1 MYTESTI
8 MVMNIQGCSYIEP
21 QQQRSIERFNEVLK
35 TAELLYVNSSLNEVT
50 IQNISKL
57 SGLKRPSIYK
67 FFPNNESILE
77 ALSHKQV
84 NSLLLLIKNNLDN
97 IGKKN
102 ETELIKLI
110 IDVTSIYVN
119 NNLPLSN
126 LVLNRFSKPIFFNGV
141 KNHFSV
147 ERKVER
153 NRLKMSLTIILS
165 CMDNFIDEEGCIPP
179 SAIAE
184 IKKASLIYFSN

>member
-1 MYTESTI
+1 
-8 MVMNIQGCSYIEP
+8 MVMNIEGCSYIKP
-21 QQQRSIERFNEVLK
+21 QQQRSIERFNEVLR
-35 TAELLYVNSSLNEVT
+35 TAELVYVNSSLNEVT
-50 IQNISKL
+50 IQNISKI

-141 KNHFSV
+141 KNHFSL

-153 NRLKMSLTIILS
+153 DRLKMSLTIILS

>member
-1 MYTESTI
+1 

-50 IQNISKL
+50 IQNISNL

-67 FFPNNESILE
+67 FFPSNESILE
-77 ALSHKQV
+77 ALSHQKV
-84 NSLLLLIKNNLDN
+84 NSLLFLIKKNLDN

-102 ETELIKLI
+102 ETELIKII

-119 NNLPLSN
+119 NNFPISN
-126 LVLNRFSKPIFFNGV
+126 LILNKFSKPIFFNGV
-141 KNHFSV
+141 KDYFSLDQ
-147 ERKVER
+147 KDER
-153 NRLKMSLTIILS
+153 NRLKMGLTIILS
-165 CMDNFIDEEGCIPP
+165 CMDNFLEDEDCIPP
-179 SAIAE
+179 SALAE

>member
-1 MYTESTI
+1 
-8 MVMNIQGCSYIEP
+8 MVMNIEGCGYIEP
-21 QQQRSIERFNEVLK
+21 QQQRSIERFNEVLRA
-35 TAELLYVNSSLNEVT
+35 AEFIYINGSLHEIT

-84 NSLLLLIKNNLDN
+84 NSLLLLIKKNLDN
-97 IGKKN
+97 IGKKD

-119 NNLPLSN
+119 NNLPISN
-126 LVLNRFSKPIFFNGV
+126 LVLNKFSKPIFFNGV
-141 KNHFSV
+141 KNHFSLDQ
-147 ERKVER
+147 KDER
-153 NRLKMSLTIILS
+153 NRLKMGLTIILS
-165 CMDNFIDEEGCIPP
+165 SMDNFLEEEGFIPP
-179 SAIAE
+179 SALAE
-184 IKKASLIYFSN
+184 IKKASLIYFLN

>member
-8 MVMNIQGCSYIEP
+8 MVMNIERCSYIEP
-21 QQQRSIERFNEVLK
+21 KQKRSIERFNEVLR
-35 TAELLYVNSSLNEVT
+35 TAELVYVNSSLKEVT
-50 IQNISKL
+50 IQNVSKI

-84 NSLLLLIKNNLDN
+84 NSLLLLIKKNLDS
-97 IGKKN
+97 IGNRN

-119 NNLPLSN
+119 NNLPISN
-126 LVLNRFSKPIFFNGV
+126 LILNKFSKPIFFNGV
-141 KNHFSV
+141 KNHFSLDQ
-147 ERKVER
+147 KDER
-153 NRLKMSLTIILS
+153 NRLKMGLTIILS
-165 CMDNFIDEEGCIPP
+165 CMDNFLEEEGCIPP
-179 SAIAE
+179 SALAA